1 VRVNLI
7 IKALS
12 NEWLNLKNNSIS
24 GQRLSADLM
33 YVLLYYNILLLLR
46 VGGGGGGDGSVGPNS
61 TRALPVVSF
70 APPIGTQLRMHR
82 QLPSAG
88 CTVASIACGAMWSNL
103 WVVVIYLVIVV
114 TGTLLIS

>member
-7 IKALS
+7 IKALN
-12 NEWLNLKNNSIS
+12 NEWMNLKNNSIS
-24 GQRLSADLM
+24 GQRLSADI
-33 YVLLYYNILLLLR
+33 VVVRIIILLLR
-46 VGGGGGGDGSVGPNS
+46 VGGGGGSVGPNS

-70 APPIGTQLRMHR
+70 APPIGTLPRMHR

-114 TGTLLIS
+114 TGTLLI